1 MTRRKAVADKKQV
14 GRRALFSKRKE
25 ALLAKF
31 EKCFLDQKDRKQRSA
46 FYDKMGNW
54 CIARWGYRADLSIDE
69 DDEDADADEVINIE
83 DSTLPEDDDL
93 SEEEAD
99 LRTQYYNTLRTVRLV
114 RDVFLKN
121 VVDLYFLI

>member
-1 MTRRKAVADKKQV
+1 
-14 GRRALFSKRKE
+14 
-25 ALLAKF
+25 
-31 EKCFLDQKDRKQRSA
+31 
-46 FYDKMGNW
+46 MGNW